1 MSTPSPTPTESRTDI
16 MSDAG
21 TDPGAT
27 TGPSAEPGPV
37 APRHPGPT
45 TGPSTEPGPSAPRD
59 IRRLRR
65 RADRRLLGGV
75 CGGFADYSGAD
86 VALIRVLMVAL
97 MIFGGT
103 GFALYAAAWLLVPVE
118 GSSRSPAERL
128 LGR

>member
-1 MSTPSPTPTESRTDI
+1 
-16 MSDAG
+16 MSDTG

-27 TGPSAEPGPV
+27 TPPDAGPRPGPPAEPARIA
-37 APRHPGPT
+37 AP
-45 TGPSTEPGPSAPRD
+45 D

-97 MIFGGT
+97 TIFGGT
-103 GFALYAAAWLLVPVE
+103 GFVLYAAAWLLVPVE
-118 GSSRSPAERL
+118 GSTRSPAERL

>member
-1 MSTPSPTPTESRTDI
+1 MSIPSPTPTETRTDT
-16 MSDAG
+16 MTDAG
-21 TDPGAT
+21 TDPGTDRGAA

-37 APRHPGPT
+37 
-45 TGPSTEPGPSAPRD
+45 APRD

-97 MIFGGT
+97 TIFGGT

-118 GSSRSPAERL
+118 GSTRSPAERL
-128 LGR
+128 LSR

>member
-27 TGPSAEPGPV
+27 TGPSAEP
-37 APRHPGPT
+37 
-45 TGPSTEPGPSAPRD
+45 EPFAPRD

-118 GSSRSPAERL
+118 GSTRSPAERL
-128 LGR
+128 LRQ

>member
-1 MSTPSPTPTESRTDI
+1 

-21 TDPGAT
+21 TEPGAA
-27 TGPSAEPGPV
+27 TGPSAESGPV
-37 APRHPGPT
+37 
-45 TGPSTEPGPSAPRD
+45 APRD

-97 MIFGGT
+97 TIFGGT

-118 GSSRSPAERL
+118 GSTRSPAERL